1 MVHDQVDRWATGKRQ
16 DQVPA
21 RALVQRADRSPER
34 DGIAA
39 DPVLIVSQWLGAQP
53 DRAPAMSNDRSIT
66 DLVTRASSGDQRAWD
81 DLVERYA
88 PLVWSVCR
96 RYQLSRADADD
107 VHQTVWL
114 QLVNRLDTIRDPLA
128 LPGWLATTA
137 RRECVRVL
145 RAARGPHAAEY
156 VPDAETIPGQQA
168 GTAEQE
174 LLVAERHAALR
185 EALARLPPCC
195 QRLIGKLIED
205 PPATYAQISASL
217 SIPVGSIGPLRGRC
231 LDKLRGDPV
240 IAALINADAASA
252 GVH

>member
-1 MVHDQVDRWATGKRQ
+1 
-16 DQVPA
+16 
-21 RALVQRADRSPER
+21 
-34 DGIAA
+34 
-39 DPVLIVSQWLGAQP
+39 
-53 DRAPAMSNDRSIT
+53 MSNDRSIT
-66 DLVTRASSGDQRAWD
+66 DLVTRASHGDQRAWD

-96 RYQLSRADADD
+96 KYQLRRADADD

-114 QLVNRLDTIRDPLA
+114 QLVSRLDKIRDPVA
-128 LPGWLATTA
+128 LPGWLATTT

-145 RAARGPHAAEY
+145 RAARGIHAAEY
-156 VPDAETIPGQQA
+156 VPDAETIPDQQA

-174 LLVAERHAALR
+174 LLAAERHAALR
-185 EALARLPPCC
+185 EALARLSPCC

-217 SIPVGSIGPLRGRC
+217 GIPVGSIGPLRGRC
-231 LDKLRGDPV
+231 LDKLRGDPA

-252 GVH
+252 AGELSGQVRAR